1 MAKSSL
7 PLSAL
12 IALLLAGCAVG
23 PDYQAP
29 QADAPNRFNEVRN
42 PQSFDAQAEQRFWQ
56 GFDDPMLADLI
67 RQSLSA
73 NYNLQIAVARYER
86 AQALLRGAERNQ
98 LPSVTASGSV
108 SENHLAE
115 VERTGTADDVT
126 LYQVGAVAHWELD
139 LFGRLQRITEAQGA
153 ELDAAG
159 ADLNAVQV
167 ALVGQLASSYFE
179 LRGLQQQLLVAQR
192 NLDNQQQTLD
202 IVSSRLEAGRG
213 THFDTVRAQAQLE
226 MVRSTIPSLEAGA
239 RARMH
244 RIAVLTGQQPTA
256 LIEILAEAKP
266 LPEVV
271 PAIPVGSPGGVLRR
285 RPDVRAAERRL
296 AAATAGIGVATADLF
311 PRFSL
316 DALIGS
322 VADSSGDL
330 FTGGAASRR
339 VTLGIDWTFLDFE
352 RVQARIDVAD
362 ADARGAL
369 ANYRQTVLSVLE
381 ETETLLVQ
389 YHRAQTRTHYLSRA
403 TEAANEAARLARQRY
418 REGLIGYFEVLDAE
432 QELIDTRD
440 SLIQSRTSVTLGM
453 VNLYRAL
460 AGAPQSAE
468 ETAMQTVVE

>member
-1 MAKSSL
+1 M
-7 PLSAL
+7 
-12 IALLLAGCAVG
+12 
-23 PDYQAP
+23 
-29 QADAPNRFNEVRN
+29 
-42 PQSFDAQAEQRFWQ
+42 
-56 GFDDPMLADLI
+56 
-67 RQSLSA
+67 
-73 NYNLQIAVARYER
+73 
-86 AQALLRGAERNQ
+86 
-98 LPSVTASGSV
+98 
-108 SENHLAE
+108 
-115 VERTGTADDVT
+115 ERTGSADDVT

-139 LFGRLQRITEAQGA
+139 LFGRLRRITEAQSA
-153 ELDAAG
+153 ELEAAG

-179 LRGLQQQLLVAQR
+179 LRGLQQQLLVARR

-202 IVSSRLEAGRG
+202 IVTSRLEAGRG
-213 THFDTVRAQAQLE
+213 TNFDTVRAQTQLE
-226 MVRSTIPSLEAGA
+226 TVRSTIPALEAGI

-256 LIEILAEAKP
+256 LIATLSEAQS

-369 ANYRQTVLSVLE
+369 ANYRQTVLNVLE
-381 ETETLLVQ
+381 ETETLLVE
-389 YHRAQTRTHYLSRA
+389 YHRAQTRTDYLSRA
-403 TEAANEAARLARQRY
+403 TAAANEAARLARQRY

-440 SLIQSRTSVTLGM
+440 SLIRSRTSVTLGM

-460 AGAPQSAE
+460 AGAPQAAE
-468 ETAMQTVVE
+468 ETAMQ

>member
-1 MAKSSL
+1 MARSSL
-7 PLSAL
+7 PLTAL
-12 IALLLAGCAVG
+12 IALMLAGCAVG
-23 PDYQAP
+23 PDYQVP
-29 QADAPNRFNEVRN
+29 QTTDAPDRFNEVRN
-42 PQSFDAQAEQRFWQ
+42 PDPFDAQAERRFWQ

-73 NYNLQIAVARYER
+73 NYNLQVAVARYER

-115 VERTGTADDVT
+115 VERTGSADDVT

-139 LFGRLQRITEAQGA
+139 LFGRLRRITEAQSA

-179 LRGLQQQLLVAQR
+179 LRGLQQQLLVARR

-202 IVSSRLEAGRG
+202 IVTSRLEAGRG
-213 THFDTVRAQAQLE
+213 TNFDTVRAQTQLE
-226 MVRSTIPSLEAGA
+226 TVRSTIPSLEAGI

-256 LIEILAEAKP
+256 LIATLSEAKS

-352 RVQARIDVAD
+352 RVRARIDVAD

-369 ANYRQTVLSVLE
+369 ANYRQTVLNVLE
-381 ETETLLVQ
+381 ETETLMVE
-389 YHRAQTRTHYLSRA
+389 YHRAQTRTDYLSRA
-403 TEAANEAARLARQRY
+403 TAAANEAARLARQRY

-440 SLIQSRTSVTLGM
+440 SLIRSRTSVTLGM

-460 AGAPQSAE
+460 AGAPQAAE
-468 ETAMQTVVE
+468 ETAMQ